1 MNQTENSIRYIMR
14 WPAAARC
21 VLLMLA
27 GAAVAEAATVVNT
40 NRNGDEDM
48 PAVPVNEEDKHVS
61 GFYEPFG
68 QAPIAV
74 AHSLQLPCGNKFLM
88 MVRASGFEGGAL
100 SALAFL
106 NVKKGSRPPFEGD
119 PGRGEKP

>member
-1 MNQTENSIRYIMR
+1 MR
-14 WPAAARC
+14 WPAVARC
-21 VLLMLA
+21 LLLLLA
-27 GAAVAEAATVVNT
+27 GVAVAQAATVVKT

-48 PAVPVNEEDKHVS
+48 PAVPVNEEDKPTS

-88 MVRASGFEGGAL
+88 MVRERGGPCL
-100 SALAFL
+100 
-106 NVKKGSRPPFEGD
+106 
-119 PGRGEKP
+119 RGIDTCRMLQTADTD